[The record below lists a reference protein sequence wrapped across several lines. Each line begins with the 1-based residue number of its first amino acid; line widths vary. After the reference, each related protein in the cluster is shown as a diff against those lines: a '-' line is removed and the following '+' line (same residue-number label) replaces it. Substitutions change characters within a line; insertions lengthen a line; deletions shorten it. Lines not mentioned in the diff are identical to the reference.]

1 MQYLRRLASVF
12 GGARGTVAPGKP
24 KIHATWHECEKELK
38 VTELDRIKRLVNQA
52 IDEFDEP
59 SNSVSKTLRR
69 CTRIAVLRNDYRN
82 LFWLQMEGLNISTQ
96 KSESEQNSL
105 RLRVHFEGDEWMRS
119 VGPEMDA
126 YMSRRALA
134 NDGFDPRSVAEIED
148 LLVMVEAQIEGLVV
162 PEGLTPIDLYFR
174 SDDIGQAKTTL
185 IAAAMPLRSA
195 LRRIG
200 QRLHDFLLETEHQLE
215 YGQLNADI
223 FERTRRF
230 VDEQLARVAPS
241 ALASFNAA
249 YLRASDGDAESLS
262 HALTSCRRVLKS
274 VADAVYPATA
284 LKVVGVDGKERSLTD
299 DKYMNRLL
307 QAVTDHLGK
316 SSRNEVL
323 KEVINDLGKRLSALN
338 SLASKGVHDTVTA
351 AEVDTCVIQTY
362 LVVGEVLRVASGQSA
377 LQIGGL
383 ED

>member
-1 MQYLRRLASVF
+1 M
-12 GGARGTVAPGKP
+12 PGKR
-24 KIHATWHECEKELK
+24 KIHATWHEREKGLN
-38 VTELDRIKRLVNQA
+38 VTELDRIKRLVEQA

-59 SNSVSKTLRR
+59 SNSVAKTLRR

-82 LFWLQMEGLNISTQ
+82 IFWLQMEGLNISTQ

-105 RLRVHFEGDEWMRS
+105 RLRAHFEGDEWMRL

-148 LLVMVEAQIEGLVV
+148 LLVMVEAQLEGLVV

-185 IAAAMPLRSA
+185 ITAAMPLRSA

-230 VDEQLARVAPS
+230 VDEQLAKVAPS

-284 LKVVGVDGKERSLTD
+284 LKVVGVDGKERSFTD

-316 SSRNEVL
+316 CTRNEVL

-362 LVVGEVLRVASGQSA
+362 LLVGEVLRVAGGQSA